1 MQCTKSRLKLFSFS
15 AILVES
21 SYHRMGG
28 NLSMEKI
35 AIGKDISE
43 MLKSL
48 IELYDFN
55 KNTLSKYLGISEEQ
69 IEGIAQ
75 GNADCLPDDFAI
87 RNQILAKIGFLYF
100 GHIQDE
106 DIKLSGFLEVLVLY
120 HNLSKKTIAKMAH
133 VEVSDIEKMLS
144 NPPEKVD
151 ITAKY
156 KIATTVMG
164 LRWFLKDYEP
174 PIGN

>member
-1 MQCTKSRLKLFSFS
+1 MKKE
-15 AILVES
+15 VK
-21 SYHRMGG
+21 GV
-28 NLSMEKI
+28 
-35 AIGKDISE
+35 DISE

-48 IELYDFN
+48 IESYDFN
-55 KNTLSKYLGISEEQ
+55 KNTLSKYLGISEER

-75 GNADCLPDDFAI
+75 GNLDCLPREFAV

-100 GHIQDE
+100 GPIQDE
-106 DIKLSGFLEVLVLY
+106 DLKLSGFLEVLIFY

-133 VEVSDIEKMLS
+133 VEESDIEKMLS

-151 ITAKY
+151 IATKY

-164 LRWFLKDYEP
+164 LRWFLKDFEP
-174 PIGN
+174 PIGG